1 MGLWFEVPWSSMLPA
16 CSLFICFVWK
26 PNFLQFILLF
36 SILKSRHSVSQN
48 SENFSRIY
56 EIFLLLIP
64 LYLVIFSNSCFYYI
78 YFSNREFVLFIHLAK
93 CKGKKRKPGCIQF
106 ASNGADMD
114 IFIFTCVYFVVV
126 IPISLT
132 NSLGSVGILLYI
144 KKIYLLNPPVSFYRT
159 LRFKTP
165 LHFKP

>member
-1 MGLWFEVPWSSMLPA
+1 MGLWFEVPWSSMLTA
-16 CSLFICFVWK
+16 CSLLICFVWK

-64 LYLVIFSNSCFYYI
+64 LYLVIFSDPCFYYI
-78 YFSNREFVLFIHLAK
+78 YFSNREFVLFIRLAK
-93 CKGKKRKPGCIQF
+93 CKGKKKKKTGCIQF

-132 NSLGSVGILLYI
+132 NSLGSVEILLYI
-144 KKIYLLNPPVSFYRT
+144 KKIYLLNPPVSF
-159 LRFKTP
+159 
-165 LHFKP
+165 

>member
-1 MGLWFEVPWSSMLPA
+1 MGLWFEVPWSSMLTA
-16 CSLFICFVWK
+16 CSLLICFVWK

-64 LYLVIFSNSCFYYI
+64 LYLVIFSNPCFYYI

-93 CKGKKRKPGCIQF
+93 CKGKKKTWLYPVCIKWSGYGYF
-106 ASNGADMD
+106 H
-114 IFIFTCVYFVVV
+114 FHTCVFCGG
-126 IPISLT
+126 
-132 NSLGSVGILLYI
+132 NS
-144 KKIYLLNPPVSFYRT
+144 
-159 LRFKTP
+159 
-165 LHFKP
+165 HFSD